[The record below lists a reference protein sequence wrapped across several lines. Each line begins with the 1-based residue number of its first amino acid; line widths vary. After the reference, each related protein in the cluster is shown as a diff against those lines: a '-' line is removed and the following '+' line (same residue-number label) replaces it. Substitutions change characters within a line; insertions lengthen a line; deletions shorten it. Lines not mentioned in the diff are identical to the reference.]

1 MRVSELLRHID
12 SFAAFSLAEEW
23 DNSGLLVGSPDAEC
37 VRVGV
42 SLDAVS
48 ESVFAASE
56 EGCNVLVCHHP
67 LIFRAVKHIT
77 DESEQGRTILEA
89 VRRGVN
95 IIAAH
100 TNWDKARGGVNDTL
114 SGLLGLRD
122 VEALDAES
130 GLGVV
135 GSIEAS
141 GLEEFLLR
149 VKTSWGLSHIDSYGR
164 AERVVRVALCGG
176 SGSEFW
182 GLAKSKGADIYLT
195 ADMKYHELIDAT
207 QEGLTIGLLNH
218 GEMERATLPELAQKI
233 SLCGVETAILDV
245 KALTGPLRI

>member
-12 SFAAFSLAEEW
+12 SFAGFSLAEEW

-37 VRVGV
+37 VKVGV
-42 SLDAVS
+42 CLDAVS
-48 ESVFAASE
+48 EAVFAASE

-114 SGLLGLRD
+114 AGLLELRE
-122 VEALDAES
+122 VEPLDAES

-135 GSIEAS
+135 GVIEAS
-141 GLEEFLLR
+141 ELEEFLLR
-149 VKTSWGLSHIDSYGR
+149 VKASWGLSHIDCYGV

-182 GLAKSKGADIYLT
+182 RLAKSKGADIYLT
-195 ADMKYHELIDAT
+195 ADMKYHELIDAA
-207 QEGLTIGLLNH
+207 QEGLTIGLINH
-218 GEMERATLPELAQKI
+218 GEMER
-233 SLCGVETAILDV
+233 AILDV